1 MASASFFSIITASFN
16 YDRTLAKT
24 LESARCQSLDARE
37 HIVIDGG
44 STDGTLEILKRYESQ
59 YPLQWRSEPDRG
71 IADALNKG
79 IALARGTYIVVIQ
92 ADDILL
98 DRHVLSRVYE
108 LARSESHD
116 IFSFP
121 VLRNDPIKGIVSYK
135 PFKIRWWYHFKTII
149 PHQGAFVHRRVFEK
163 IGFFRKEVSIA
174 MDYDFFYRALQ
185 SGASIRYA
193 HVPVAM
199 MQGCGISSNLEWLPK
214 RLDEEFMV
222 QQLNEHTA
230 FWRIAQRIFRTLY
243 LPYKRLTV

>member
-1 MASASFFSIITASFN
+1 MASAPFFSIITASFN

-24 LESARCQSLDARE
+24 LDSVRCQSLDARE

-44 STDGTLEILKRYESQ
+44 STDGTLEILKRYESL
-59 YPLQWRSEPDRG
+59 YPMQWRSEPDQG

-79 IALARGTYIVVIQ
+79 IALVRGTYIVVIQ

-98 DRHVLSRVYE
+98 DRHVLSRVYA

-149 PHQGAFVHRRVFEK
+149 PHQGASVHRRVFEK
-163 IGFFRKEVSIA
+163 IGFFRKEVFNSDGLRFLLSSLAI
-174 MDYDFFYRALQ
+174 
-185 SGASIRYA
+185 
-193 HVPVAM
+193 
-199 MQGCGISSNLEWLPK
+199 GCEHSLCRRSRCDDARMWN
-214 RLDEEFMV
+214 
-222 QQLNEHTA
+222 QQ
-230 FWRIAQRIFRTLY
+230 
-243 LPYKRLTV
+243 